1 MRLPNYI
8 RYRVELRKQK
18 EHAAGLRKNE
28 PPDCESAYE
37 QGQWAEYEHQL
48 ELSDQWLA
56 RILTVYYLRR
66 AESLL
71 VKVPDI
77 NDPLIARKT
86 DWDDH
91 PDEPYFMTELGL
103 DTIKRSIREEEK
115 HRREIAG
122 FWLTSLTG
130 LIGAAIGLI
139 SIWHNS

>member
-8 RYRVELRKQK
+8 RYRVELRKQQK
-18 EHAAGLRKNE
+18 HATELRKNE
-28 PPDCESAYE
+28 PPDCETAHEY
-37 QGQWAEYEHQL
+37 GQWAEYEHQL

-71 VKVPDI
+71 VNPPDI
-77 NDPLIARKT
+77 NDPLMARKT
-86 DWDDH
+86 DWNDH
-91 PDEPYFMTELGL
+91 PDEPHFMTELGL
-103 DTIKRSIREEEK
+103 QTIKMSIREEEK
-115 HRREIAG
+115 HRREVAG

-139 SIWHNS
+139 SVWPKS